1 MNSFID
7 QEASQD
13 FNKARSQEA
22 FSRIMSLLNPTGDEM
37 LSLQEV
43 KDLLRPKTE
52 TYRGMQTVDIDRIV
66 GSEGRYRDFNRRF
79 LPKHEYLRNR
89 WTRVDKAHLQHIILP
104 PIRLYE
110 VGGVYFV
117 RDGNHRVSVA
127 RSQGVRAI
135 DAEVVS
141 LDSEIELAPDM
152 GKTELLKA
160 VIAYERRRFNE
171 QLHFDR
177 VLPEANL
184 AFTAP
189 GRYDEIV
196 HHIYGHK
203 YYINEHYRG
212 EIPMETAIISW
223 YNNVYRPIADIIEEH
238 GLLRRFPRRTT
249 ADLYVWIVKHWHLL
263 KERYGSDFPMEDAA
277 MDFAHRYGKTFGR
290 RFREGL
296 LRAIERLRKRRPE
309 RSEID
314 DN

>member
-7 QEASQD
+7 QEAQQD

-22 FSRIMSLLNPTGDEM
+22 FSRIMSLLNPTSEEM

-52 TYRGMQTVDIDRIV
+52 TYRGMQTVEIDRIV
-66 GSEGRYRDFNRRF
+66 GSEGRYRDFNKRF

-89 WTRVDKAHLQHIILP
+89 WMRVDKAHLQHIILP

-127 RSQGVRAI
+127 RSQGVKAI

-141 LDSEIELAPDM
+141 LDSEIELAPNM
-152 GKTELLKA
+152 GKTDLLRA
-160 VIAYERRRFNE
+160 VIEYERRRFFE
-171 QLHFDR
+171 LTHFDR
-177 VLPEANL
+177 LVPQANL
-184 AFTAP
+184 EFTAP

-212 EIPMETAIISW
+212 EIPIETAIISW
-223 YNNVYRPIADIIEEH
+223 YNNVYRPIVDIIEQN
-238 GLLRRFPRRTT
+238 GVLRRFPRRTE

-263 KERYGSDFPMEDAA
+263 KERYGSDFPMKDAA
-277 MDFAHRYGKTFGR
+277 IDFARRYGKTVSA
-290 RFREGL
+290 RFRDGI
-296 LRAIERLRKRRPE
+296 LRAIATLTKRRSAPGP
-309 RSEID
+309 ID